1 MKILDKAAAWFGYEK
16 KAEGRSPWDNFWY
29 TDPQT
34 GFRMPQSMWFGVTPD
49 SAMRVAAVLACVR
62 VLAET
67 IASLPLHIYRRLPNG
82 GKEKVPDH
90 PLYNLLHLRPNRWQ
104 TSFEWREMLE
114 GHLALRGNG
123 ICEKIPGPGGTISQL
138 IPLHPDGF
146 KKIELL
152 DNGVVRYTYQQPNN
166 FNRPVNT
173 EERILHSNE
182 VFHLR
187 GLSSDGVVGLSV
199 VALAADTIGLSKA
212 AELFGSKF
220 FSKGAK
226 ASGVLEHPGNLSE
239 PAHKNLRE
247 SIQNQIS
254 GENIHSP
261 LILEEGMTW
270 KQLSVTPEDAQF
282 LETRKFQVT
291 DIARIFRIPPHMI
304 GDLERATFTNIEH
317 QSLNFV
323 IHTIRPWLV
332 RWEQAISRDL
342 IADDEY
348 FAEFL
353 VDGLLRGDTK
363 SRFEAYGKAITDG
376 WLSRN
381 EVRELENKNPQE
393 GLDEYLVPLNMAPAG
408 EEKEENQN
416 QSKIFNT
423 LFDDAAERMA
433 NAEIRTIENR
443 IDKAAE
449 DRDKFNK
456 WIKSF
461 YKSHAVYI
469 TKVLAPLSEALW
481 EETGESLPLEEIVQG
496 LVFDGIA
503 SFTETKSNPVDVL
516 TAWKE
521 SRKAFI
527 IYRLER
533 AKDATSKTT

>member
-1 MKILDKAAAWFGYEK
+1 MKVLDRAAAWFGYEK
-16 KAEGRSPWDNFWY
+16 KAEGRSPWDDFWY

-90 PLYNLLHLRPNRWQ
+90 PLYDLLHLRPNRWQ
-104 TSFEWREMLE
+104 TSFDWREMLQ
-114 GHLALRGNG
+114 GHLTLRGNA
-123 ICEKIPGPGGTISQL
+123 ICEKIPGPGGTVSQL
-138 IPLHPDGF
+138 VPLNPDSF
-146 KKIELL
+146 QKIELL
-152 DNGVVRYTYQQPNN
+152 DNGVVRYTYHQQK
-166 FNRPVNT
+166 T
-173 EERILHSNE
+173 GEERILHSND

-187 GLSSDGVVGLSV
+187 GLSSDGIVGLSV

-226 ASGVLEHPGNLSE
+226 ASGVLEHPENLSE
-239 PAHKNLRE
+239 NALKNLRQ
-247 SIQNQIS
+247 SVAQSIS
-254 GENIHSP
+254 GENILSP
-261 LILEEGMTW
+261 LILEEGMKW
-270 KQLSVTPEDAQF
+270 KQLSITPEDAQF

-291 DIARIFRIPPHMI
+291 DIARIFRIQPHMI
-304 GDLERATFTNIEH
+304 GDLERATFDNIEH
-317 QSLNFV
+317 QSIDFV

-376 WLSRN
+376 WMNRN
-381 EVRELENKNPQE
+381 EVRELENKNPRP
-393 GLDEYLVPLNMAPAG
+393 GLDKFLVPLNMAPAG
-408 EEKEENQN
+408 EEKEEEQG
-416 QSKIFNT
+416 QPKIFNA

-433 NAEIRTIENR
+433 NAEIRTIESR

-469 TKVLAPLSEALW
+469 TKVLTPLSEALW
-481 EETGESLPLEEIVQG
+481 DETGESLPLEAMVQE
-496 LVFDGIA
+496 LTIEGIDA
-503 SFTETKSNPVDVL
+503 FTKYDPVDSL
-516 TAWKE
+516 AAWKKERKE
-521 SRKAFI
+521 SI
-527 IYRLER
+527 VIMLEE
-533 AKDATSKTT
+533 ATYADSKTT

>member
-1 MKILDKAAAWFGYEK
+1 MKIFDRAAAWFGYEK
-16 KAEGRSPWDNFWY
+16 KAERSEWDNFWY

-49 SAMRVAAVLACVR
+49 SAMRVTAVLACVR

-90 PLYNLLHLRPNRWQ
+90 PLYNLLHLRPNDLQ
-104 TSFEWREMLE
+104 TSFEWREMLQ

-123 ICEKIPGPGGTISQL
+123 YCEKIPGSGGTISDL

-146 KKIELL
+146 KKIELVDI
-152 DNGVVRYTYQQPNN
+152 DNIRYTYQQPNT
-166 FNRPVNT
+166 FNRQINT
-173 EERILHSNE
+173 EERILYSRD
-182 VFHLR
+182 VFHIR
-187 GLSSDGVVGLSV
+187 GLSSDGIVGLSI

-226 ASGVLEHPGNLSE
+226 ASGVLEHPDKLSE
-239 PAHKNLRE
+239 NAQKNLRQ
-247 SIQNQIS
+247 SVAKSIS

-261 LILEEGMTW
+261 LILEEGMKW
-270 KQLSVTPEDAQF
+270 KQLSITPEDAQF
-282 LETRKFQVT
+282 LETRKFQVN

-304 GDLERATFTNIEH
+304 GDLERATFDNIEH
-317 QSLNFV
+317 QSLDFV

-342 IADDEY
+342 IVEDDI

-376 WLSRN
+376 WMNRN
-381 EVRELENKNPQE
+381 EVRELENKNPEE
-393 GLDEYLVPLNMAPAG
+393 GLDKFLVPLNMTPAG
-408 EEKEENQN
+408 QEQKEGQE
-416 QSKIFNT
+416 QSKIFNA
-423 LFDDAAERMA
+423 LFNDAAERMA
-433 NAEIRTIENR
+433 NAEIRTIESR
-443 IDKAAE
+443 IDKATE

-456 WIKSF
+456 WIKGF

-469 TKVLAPLSEALW
+469 TKVLTPLSEALW
-481 EETGESLPLEEIVQG
+481 EETGESLPLEAMVQE
-496 LVFDGIA
+496 LTIEGIDA
-503 SFTETKSNPVDVL
+503 FTKYDPVDSL
-516 TAWKE
+516 AAWKKERKE
-521 SRKAFI
+521 SI
-527 IYRLER
+527 VIMLEE
-533 AKDATSKTT
+533 ATNADSKTA